1 MDNLNRVYRELE
13 AFVESFQ
20 NNNEEYIKITKTVE
34 EKVVCVLSNGKVL
47 LKCALL
53 SITESAR
60 NDPEKYKLI
69 FYNISS
75 IIDCYNTNEKCQYC
89 SRTNDWTSLFP
100 KCKTSPEWLLP
111 WPLAVRITKLVL
123 NELNH
128 QSYKDVKIW

>member
-89 SRTNDWTSLFP
+89 SRTND
-100 KCKTSPEWLLP
+100 
-111 WPLAVRITKLVL
+111 
-123 NELNH
+123 
-128 QSYKDVKIW
+128 